1 MADINE
7 TIKKLFD
14 GMDTFISTKSVV
26 GEPVN
31 CEDGTVI
38 IPLVDVSFGAAA
50 GAFVDAPKNK
60 AAGGIGG
67 RITPNSVLV
76 IKDGKTRLV
85 AVKNSDAVS
94 RVLDLIPE
102 ALEKIKKTPKDKAE
116 EEKMDKAGEDYILEN
131 EDVGEQA

>member
-1 MADINE
+1 MADIND

-31 CEDGTVI
+31 CDDGTVI

-50 GAFVDAPKNK
+50 GAFAESPKNK

-85 AVKNSDAVS
+85 AVKNTDAVS

-102 ALEKIKKTPKDKAE
+102 AIEKIKKTPKDKAE
-116 EEKMDKAGEDYILEN
+116 EEKMDKVGEDFLR
-131 EDVGEQA
+131 EDGGED